1 MRQITSGAT
10 EARVPT
16 RVLREMTA
24 ADVPA
29 VIEVQEPGAILGLA
43 AVFPQDEHPFPREA
57 IAERWIREIGLPGT
71 DCFVVVSADA
81 VAGFAATRGDEFL
94 HFGIAVDHWGSGLA
108 TLAHDD
114 VLDQMRGRGIRRAR
128 LRVFTG
134 NGRGRRFYEKQGW
147 EPTCER
153 SRSSFAP
160 YPELLGYARP
170 L

>member
-1 MRQITSGAT
+1 MA
-10 EARVPT
+10 
-16 RVLREMTA
+16 A

-29 VIEVQEPGAILGLA
+29 VVAVQEPGAVLGLA
-43 AVFPQDEHPFPREA
+43 DVFSQDEHPFPREA
-57 IAERWIREIGLPGT
+57 IAERWLREIDLPGT
-71 DCFVVVSADA
+71 DCFVVVRDDA

-94 HFGIAVDHWGSGLA
+94 HFGIAVEHWGTGLA

-114 VLDQMRGRGIRRAR
+114 VLDHLRGGRVTQAR

-134 NGRGRRFYEKQGW
+134 NDRGRRFYEKHGW
-147 EPTCER
+147 RPTGER

-160 YPELLGYARP
+160 CPELLGYARH

>member
-1 MRQITSGAT
+1 M
-10 EARVPT
+10 
-16 RVLREMTA
+16 
-24 ADVPA
+24 D
-29 VIEVQEPGAILGLA
+29 
-43 AVFPQDEHPFPREA
+43 
-57 IAERWIREIGLPGT
+57 LPGT
-71 DCFVVVSADA
+71 DCFVVLSEGA

-114 VLDQMRGRGIRRAR
+114 VLDHLRDRGIRRAR

-134 NGRGRRFYEKQGW
+134 NGRGRRFYEKHGW
-147 EPTCER
+147 EPTGER

-160 YPELLGYARP
+160 CPELLGYARP

>member
-1 MRQITSGAT
+1 MIFTHPRCSVPPGFVTPRRAPGSYCPRDRGRSSGWLTSSLRTSTGSR
-10 EARVPT
+10 ARPSPNGGSARSTFPGPT
-16 RVLREMTA
+16 ASSSSE
-24 ADVPA
+24 
-29 VIEVQEPGAILGLA
+29 G
-43 AVFPQDEHPFPREA
+43 
-57 IAERWIREIGLPGT
+57 
-71 DCFVVVSADA
+71 A

-114 VLDQMRGRGIRRAR
+114 VLDHLRDRGIRRAR

-134 NGRGRRFYEKQGW
+134 NGRGRRFYEKHGW
-147 EPTCER
+147 EPTGER

-160 YPELLGYARP
+160 CPELLGYARP